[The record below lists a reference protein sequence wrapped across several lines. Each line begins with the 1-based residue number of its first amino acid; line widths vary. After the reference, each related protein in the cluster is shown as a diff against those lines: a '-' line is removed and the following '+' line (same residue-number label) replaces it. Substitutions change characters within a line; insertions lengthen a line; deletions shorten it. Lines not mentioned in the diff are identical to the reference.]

1 MQSDSRVMSQGLPKF
16 IPDASNVALSFNYWL
31 GQFKVELALIAARA
45 GKTPGEDPVDIYN
58 DHLRLLSLFSAIGP
72 TGVSALEATGYDT
85 NDPLNTY
92 NDALTR
98 LKVIY
103 DRKKTIFVSI
113 QRFLLAKQKVGED
126 GLNYLLRVEKCT
138 REAGYNSPTDV
149 DINAEIPE
157 ASGPIK
163 DKVRQLMVR
172 LREADRSR
180 MATVVAVNGL
190 CNQSLRSRLM
200 ANEDLS

>member
-1 MQSDSRVMSQGLPKF
+1 
-16 IPDASNVALSFNYWL
+16 
-31 GQFKVELALIAARA
+31 
-45 GKTPGEDPVDIYN
+45 
-58 DHLRLLSLFSAIGP
+58 LFSAIGP
-72 TGVSALEATGYDT
+72 TGVSALEATGYNT

-92 NDALTR
+92 DDALTS
-98 LKVIY
+98 LKDIY
-103 DRKKTIFVSI
+103 DRKETIVVNI

-126 GLNYLLRVEKCT
+126 GLTYLLRVEKCS

-149 DINAEIPE
+149 DINAEISE

-163 DKVRQLMVR
+163 DKVRKLMVR

-180 MATVVAVNGL
+180 MATVVAVNSF

-200 ANEDLS
+200 ANEDLSWDDLRN